1 MLFWTRTMRPGNL
14 QHTRKDVWRCHGW
27 RAMLTLND
35 ADTLN
40 RSSGSGVLLLP
51 NPLLALTLQQPWASA
66 VRDLGKRT
74 ENRSWP
80 APKRAVG
87 SIIAIHAG
95 QTFHE
100 DAADWLA
107 ARTGRML
114 TRSNV
119 PLGAVVALAR
129 VIEVVQESSDDMW
142 FFGPYGW
149 VLDDVVAL
157 TPVPCRGRPHLWTV
171 PERVRQAIELQWPL
185 NMSDKD

>member
-1 MLFWTRTMRPGNL
+1 MP
-14 QHTRKDVWRCHGW
+14 
-27 RAMLTLND
+27 TLNN

-40 RSSGSGVLLLP
+40 RSLGSGALLLP

-80 APKRAVG
+80 APERAVG

-95 QTFHE
+95 RTFHE
-100 DAADWLA
+100 DVADWLA

-114 TRSNV
+114 TRSTV

-129 VIEVVQESSDDMW
+129 VVDVVRQSSEDMW

-149 VLDDVVAL
+149 VLDNVVAL
-157 TPVPCRGRPHLWTV
+157 TPVPCPGRPQLWAV
-171 PERVRQAIELQWPL
+171 PETVRRVIELQWHL
-185 NMSDKD
+185 QMSDKD

>member
-1 MLFWTRTMRPGNL
+1 MT
-14 QHTRKDVWRCHGW
+14 
-27 RAMLTLND
+27 
-35 ADTLN
+35 
-40 RSSGSGVLLLP
+40 LLP

-80 APKRAVG
+80 APQRVLG
-87 SIIAIHAG
+87 QYIAIHAG
-95 QTFHE
+95 MSFRE

-114 TRSNV
+114 TRQNV

-129 VIEVVQESSDDMW
+129 VVEVVQEHSDDPW
-142 FFGPYGW
+142 FIGPYGW

-157 TPVPCRGRPHLWTV
+157 TPVPCRGRQQLWRLPDEVYADINVQWTKQMSENI
-171 PERVRQAIELQWPL
+171 ERKMLT
-185 NMSDKD
+185 S

>member
-1 MLFWTRTMRPGNL
+1 MPTS
-14 QHTRKDVWRCHGW
+14 KD
-27 RAMLTLND
+27 T
-35 ADTLN
+35 DTLDI
-40 RSSGSGVLLLP
+40 GPDSGVLRLP

-129 VIEVVQESSDDMW
+129 VVEVVQESSDDMW

-157 TPVPCRGRPHLWTV
+157 TPVPCRGRPQVWAV
-171 PERVRQAIELQWPL
+171 PEMVRRVIELQWHL
-185 NMSDKD
+185 QMSGKD

>member
-1 MLFWTRTMRPGNL
+1 MQALDVDELAQWVGIASVSRDATADTMR
-14 QHTRKDVWRCHGW
+14 
-27 RAMLTLND
+27 A
-35 ADTLN
+35 
-40 RSSGSGVLLLP
+40 
-51 NPLLALTLQQPWASA
+51 
-66 VRDLGKRT
+66 
-74 ENRSWP
+74 
-80 APKRAVG
+80 
-87 SIIAIHAG
+87 
-95 QTFHE
+95 
-100 DAADWLA
+100 AADWLA

-171 PERVRQAIELQWPL
+171 PERVRQAIKLQWPL